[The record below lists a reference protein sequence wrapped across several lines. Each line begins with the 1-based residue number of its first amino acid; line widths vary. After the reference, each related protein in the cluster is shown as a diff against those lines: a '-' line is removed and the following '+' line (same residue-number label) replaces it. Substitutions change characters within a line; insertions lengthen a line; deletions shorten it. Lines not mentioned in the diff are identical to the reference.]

1 MEKIKKTLCAA
12 LAVLMISASFA
23 FASCSTEDKTN
34 TTAAEATR
42 VEVKT
47 DADGSAVT
55 DADGKTVTEI
65 VGETS
70 TDKNTSGGQN
80 SDGKSGTSD
89 GNVST
94 QSAKDAPQFVLSTVK
109 SEYAAGETVTVTV
122 SLKKAPL
129 TACFDFYVTSSD
141 ALYSEVST
149 ASISDMQI
157 ATDGAENT
165 CRIMGM
171 VATTLD
177 IDNSQIADVTFSI
190 PADAKSGDVIT
201 FTGKTKDFDIGR
213 DSSGAKTDS
222 VTAKMTDPVLKIT
235 VK

>member
-65 VGETS
+65 VGEAS

-157 ATDGAENT
+157 AADGAENT

>member
-1 MEKIKKTLCAA
+1 MENIKKTLCAA

-23 FASCSTEDKTN
+23 FASCGTEDKTN
-34 TTAAEATR
+34 TTAAEGTR

-47 DADGSAVT
+47 DAHGIAVT
-55 DADGKTVTEI
+55 DADGKSVTEI
-65 VGETS
+65 VGGAS
-70 TDKNTSGGQN
+70 TGKNTPGGQN
-80 SDGKSGTSD
+80 SDDRSGTSD
-89 GNVST
+89 GNVSV

-109 SEYAAGETVTVTV
+109 SEYAAGDAVTVTV

-129 TACFDFYVTSSD
+129 TACFDFYVKSD
-141 ALYSEVST
+141 GAHYSEVST

-157 ATDGAENT
+157 AADGAEEI

-201 FTGKTKDFDIGR
+201 FTGLTKDFDVGR